1 MMQLSDRTL
10 SILKNFA
17 SINSGLVLRPGKV
30 QRTMSPEQT
39 ILVQANLDEL
49 FTQTFGVY
57 DLNQFLGNITT
68 LNNPFIDFLDDKNVN
83 LKDDVLE
90 LTYRGCDTNL
100 IISPPE
106 GKDLVMKNPDVSF
119 NLPMTS
125 LQKILKIG
133 AMNNLPNIS
142 IIGDKAS
149 GSLFIR
155 SHELKNDLSNV
166 ANMKVGDH
174 HGEDF
179 SVSFKMENLKMIA
192 DDYKVEIKVGGFS
205 CWTNATNTLTY
216 FVAMEKK

>member
-1 MMQLSDRTL
+1 MQLSDRTL

-17 SINSGLVLRPGKV
+17 SINSGLVLRSGKV

-39 ILVQANLDEL
+39 ILVQAQLDED
-49 FTQTFGVY
+49 FPQTFGVY

-68 LNNPFIDFLDDKNVN
+68 LNSPAINFLDDKNVS

-106 GKDLVMKNPDVSF
+106 GKELIMKSPDVSF
-119 NLPMTS
+119 YLPMTS

-149 GSLFIR
+149 RSLFIR

-174 HGEDF
+174 DGEDF
-179 SVSFKMENLKMIA
+179 SVSFKMDNLKMIT
-192 DDYKVEIKVGGFS
+192 DNYKVEIKVGGFS
-205 CWTNATNTLTY
+205 CWTNTDNTLTY